1 MSRCGCFSSAGRERH
16 RAFPATARR
25 VTPVVRAHR
34 HLARIACRLR
44 SRRTLLDDRPRRTGF
59 RTGEGRARC
68 VGDVPAGLGRAASRP
83 SADDPRHDRR
93 DPREISRVLVAARVP
108 RGRTVADVRRT
119 ASSMGSPT
127 ARCTRMPS
135 AERSCS
141 PSSSMWPTGR
151 YGIESGRCH
160 GRTWWLPGSDIRWPD
175 GSSAGSGRIRVARCG
190 PRWPADRRF
199 TESPRRGRC
208 PARAVS
214 ATTPRR
220 RAACLP
226 SRRSRSRSRARAGR
240 VDRQGIGAP
249 SP

>member
-1 MSRCGCFSSAGRERH
+1 
-16 RAFPATARR
+16 
-25 VTPVVRAHR
+25 
-34 HLARIACRLR
+34 
-44 SRRTLLDDRPRRTGF
+44 
-59 RTGEGRARC
+59 
-68 VGDVPAGLGRAASRP
+68 
-83 SADDPRHDRR
+83 
-93 DPREISRVLVAARVP
+93 
-108 RGRTVADVRRT
+108 
-119 ASSMGSPT
+119 MGSPT

-226 SRRSRSRSRARAGR
+226 SRRSRSRSRARAGVRAVLAPAERGWIPVRRRHHRSGRMRSPATARRLRRRRALARHRHLRDTPQGRRTVVRSEDQALLESMTREEFCGR
-240 VDRQGIGAP
+240 VVQVTGAAFGP
-249 SP
+249 